1 MKLLVTG
8 ALGMLGHD
16 LVHELASGGHL
27 VTATDAASPSACL
40 DITNPLAVRACLLKE
55 KPRWVINCAAFTKVD
70 ACEEQEELA
79 TRINGDA
86 PGYMADVCAD
96 LGIHLAHISTDYVFD
111 GTKTG
116 PYHEDDP
123 TNPINAYGRSKLKGE
138 TAIATRMEDYIIIRT
153 QWLFG
158 LNGPNFVATIL
169 GLAKERPSIDVV
181 YDQFGCPTYTRD
193 LAKAIRLL
201 IENDA
206 RGTFHVCNRGKA
218 SWYDLAKKAVEFA
231 GLSTQINPVT
241 TDNFPRPAKRP
252 ANSVLSSM
260 KFTDATGKLMPIW
273 PAALQGYLQSRLTKG
288 TNSTE

>member
-138 TAIATRMEDYIIIRT
+138 TTITRRMDDYIIIRT

-169 GLAKERPSIDVV
+169 KLAQERPSIDVV
-181 YDQFGCPTYTRD
+181 YDQFGCPTYARD

>member
-96 LGIHLAHISTDYVFD
+96 LGIRLAHISTDYVFD

-138 TAIATRMEDYIIIRT
+138 TAITRRMDDYIIIRT

-181 YDQFGCPTYTRD
+181 YDQYGCPTYTRD

-206 RGTFHVCNRGKA
+206 RGIFHVCNRGKA

-231 GLSTQINPVT
+231 GLPTQINPVT
-241 TDNFPRPAKRP
+241 TDNFPRPARRP